1 MHEWTLYLPI
11 IVLLGAAVIFVP
23 IFKKLGMGS
32 VLGYLAA
39 GFLLSPSVFAFTEDP
54 ERMMEVAEL
63 GVVFL
68 LFLIGLELNPARL
81 WNLRRDIFGLGALQI
96 VVCGLLVMLFP
107 LIVMQRPWQAALVAG
122 LGLSLSSTAM
132 VMQMIEERGGFRQ
145 PYGQKS
151 FAILLMQDL
160 AIVPLL
166 ALVGF
171 LAPQESEHAQP
182 MWRAVLD
189 AAVGVTVVILIGR
202 YLLDRLFRVLARHG
216 GAEIMT
222 AATLLV
228 VIAAGTIMVLAG
240 LSMAMGAFVAGVL
253 LADSIY
259 RHELEADIEPF
270 RGLLLG
276 LFFLSVGMSIDATVI
291 AASWPLILGGV
302 VTLIVFKSVAIYA
315 LMRLFGETHA
325 TAVKT
330 GLLLSQGGE
339 FGFVLFAAAAAQGVI
354 APGDADLLIAGVT
367 LSMLTTPFLVRWLPP
382 LLIREAARVEPDEDF
397 DGARGTILVIGFG
410 RFGQL
415 AAQLFLAAEHELVL
429 LDNDIQRVEEAR
441 RFGSRVY
448 FGDGRR
454 LDVLRSAGA
463 ANVSLIAVCTDGRD
477 TTNAIVD
484 LVSAQFPGKPLFARA
499 YDRRHALVL
508 LDKEVTF
515 QRRETM
521 DSAIAFAR
529 EALIALGDDEE
540 RARDIEAHVR
550 RRDEDRLRYQHI
562 EGSLEKGYAKWREVT
577 PEPLTLRRPQTTM
590 KADPEPLPAPEPVGV
605 DSQTDREAAETGEAL
620 DDERA

>member
-1 MHEWTLYLPI
+1 
-11 IVLLGAAVIFVP
+11 
-23 IFKKLGMGS
+23 
-32 VLGYLAA
+32 
-39 GFLLSPSVFAFTEDP
+39 
-54 ERMMEVAEL
+54 
-63 GVVFL
+63 
-68 LFLIGLELNPARL
+68 
-81 WNLRRDIFGLGALQI
+81 
-96 VVCGLLVMLFP
+96 MLFP
-107 LIVMQRPWQAALVAG
+107 LIVMDRPWQAALVAG
-122 LGLSLSSTAM
+122 LGLALSSTAM
-132 VMQMIEERGGFRQ
+132 VMQMIAERGGFRH

-166 ALVGF
+166 ALVAF
-171 LAPQESEHAQP
+171 LAPQEAEHAKP
-182 MWRAVLD
+182 LWRAVLD
-189 AAVGVTVVILIGR
+189 AVVGVAVVILIGR
-202 YLLDRLFRVLARHG
+202 YLLDRMFRVLARHG
-216 GAEIMT
+216 GEEIMT

-276 LFFLSVGMSIDATVI
+276 LFFLSVGMSIDAGVI
-291 AASWPLILGGV
+291 LANWPLILGGV
-302 VTLIVFKSVAIYA
+302 LTVIVFKSVAIYA
-315 LMRLFGETHA
+315 LVRLFGETHA

-330 GLLLSQGGE
+330 GLLLSQGCD

-354 APGDADLLIAGVT
+354 APDEADLLIAGIT
-367 LSMLTTPFLVRWLPP
+367 LSMLTTPLLVRWLPP
-382 LLIREAARVEPDEDF
+382 LLVRETAAAEPDEDF

-415 AAQLFLAAEHELVL
+415 ASQLFIAAGHELVL
-429 LDNDIQRVEEAR
+429 LDNDVQRVEEAR

-454 LDVLRSAGA
+454 LDVLRSADA
-463 ANVSLIAVCTDGRD
+463 AHVSLIAVCTDDRD
-477 TTNAIVD
+477 VTNAIVD
-484 LVSAQFPGKPLFARA
+484 LVRAQFPGKPLFVRA
-499 YDRRHALVL
+499 YDRRHSLVL
-508 LDKEVTF
+508 LDKNVTF

-521 DSAIAFAR
+521 DSAITFAR
-529 EALIALGDDEE
+529 EALIALGDEE
-540 RARDIEAHVR
+540 EWARDIEAHVR

-562 EGSLEKGYAKWREVT
+562 EGSLDKGDAKWREVT

-590 KADPEPLPAPEPVGV
+590 RADPEPLPASPPQGEEAAKNG
-605 DSQTDREAAETGEAL
+605 REAAETSEAAA
-620 DDERA
+620 DR